1 MKELYGLKNSVND
14 LIDADSQINASCLK
28 NASSTM
34 LSLY

>member
-1 MKELYGLKNSVND
+1 MKELYGLTNTVND
-14 LIDADSQINASCLK
+14 LIDANSQINASYLK